1 MSKTL
6 EKANE
11 DIELLNKKLTEAKSK
26 NENLTSKHK
35 SAVIKIKES
44 EKMQKILVGTNEKI
58 DRKVRQL
65 KMINEKL
72 AEKVRKQEEELKCA
86 DFQQVTRTS
95 EGQYRSSSL
104 LAELQIVEGEEGRF
118 SLDSEEERLSPNVI
132 FSPERYH
139 SCSPRYTSFIFN
151 PALDICPQSSTLVL
165 PLKSSRDPIEEYFT
179 LTTQAVKMNS
189 PHMDRIGILPAS
201 FLYQKAKEQQVSFH
215 RWHVWIESQLNF
227 EYIQHLY
234 NKPKGLSRISRFFSR
249 NSKN

>member
-1 MSKTL
+1 M
-6 EKANE
+6 
-11 DIELLNKKLTEAKSK
+11 IEAKSK
-26 NENLTSKHK
+26 NESLTSKYK
-35 SAVIKIKES
+35 SAVLKIKES
-44 EKMQKILVGTNEKI
+44 EKMQKILVSTNEKI

-72 AEKVRKQEEELKCA
+72 AEKVRKQDEELKSV
-86 DFQQVTRTS
+86 DFQQVTRAS

-104 LAELQIVEGEEGRF
+104 LAELQVIEGEEGPF
-118 SLDSEEERLSPNVI
+118 SLDSEDERLSPHVI
-132 FSPERYH
+132 YSPDRYH
-139 SCSPRYTSFIFN
+139 SVSPRYTSFIFN
-151 PALDICPQSSTLVL
+151 PALDICPQSSTTVL
-165 PLKSSRDPIEEYFT
+165 PVKSSRDPIEEYFT

-201 FLYQKAKEQQVSFH
+201 FLYQKAKEEQIPFH

-234 NKPKGLSRISRFFSR
+234 HKPKALSRISRFFSR